1 MELKDIV
8 TYLHQLPL
16 FQALKPDRDA
26 RDERLLYLVAK
37 IVQEANYSPGDRLFG
52 QGEPA
57 DRLYL
62 VVRGRI
68 QLTAFGP
75 DGSRL
80 DLGIK
85 QPGDSF
91 GETGLFVGDFH
102 DAFAEALSPVQVLYI
117 TRDDFLPLLK
127 QYPRL
132 QRRLNASPDLQHQR
146 RLPQFDWL
154 REGEVVVH
162 AGQRHVIELVRRALL
177 PALAFIALLVL
188 IFVLAQTDPGFGG
201 MVLISLPALLV
212 GGWLAWIYVD
222 WHDDR
227 FVLTT
232 QRVMHLERKGPFG
245 SMFEEA
251 ALDDIQ
257 DVLEVKPNVLANLFD
272 YGDII
277 LHTAGGTVKID
288 FTEVHRPAV
297 WREAILREM
306 GRIQARRVVRMRGE
320 TRAQLERRLNLV
332 PQAEPV
338 SRKET
343 STKSPAPLTVLVSTI
358 RELLFPA
365 SWVYGPDNQTIKW
378 RRYWLPGFI
387 RFWWVS
393 LLFLLVTLGGVLWA
407 TDRLTKPDP
416 LPWIAGWLFL
426 EVLMLGV
433 VMWYIEDWR
442 NDFFQITPTHIIHVD
457 RKPLWGRL
465 TRQEARL
472 DRIQNITSDVPDLFA
487 RLFNYGKVTLETAGA
502 EGKFEIEFV
511 REPEK
516 VRAEISKRQ
525 QQFRQRDLTRQAAQR
540 QDELLSWFAIYDSLR
555 HAQADPNSPDESAMA
570 SGETEQA

>member
-8 TYLHQLPL
+8 THLRQLPL
-16 FQALKPDRDA
+16 FQDLKPDRDA

-37 IVQEANYSPGDRLFG
+37 IVQEANFSPGDRLFG

-57 DRLYL
+57 DRLYTIL
-62 VVRGRI
+62 RGRI

-102 DAFAEALSPVQVLYI
+102 DASAEALSPVQVLYI

-127 QYPRL
+127 QYPSL
-132 QRRLNASPDLQHQR
+132 QRRLHISHDLQRQR
-146 RLPQFDWL
+146 HLPRFDWM
-154 REGEVVVH
+154 RDDEVVIYL
-162 AGQRHVIELVRRALL
+162 GQRHAMELLRRALL
-177 PALAFIALLVL
+177 PALGFIALLVL
-188 IFVLAQTDPGFGG
+188 MFVLAQTRLGWGG
-201 MVLISLPALLV
+201 LALLSLPALLL
-212 GGWLAWIYVD
+212 GGLLAWDYVD

-320 TRAQLERRLNLV
+320 TRTQLERRLNLV
-332 PQAEPV
+332 PQPEPV

-343 STKSPAPLTVLVSTI
+343 SPKPPGLLTVLVSTV

-365 SWVYGPDNQTIKW
+365 SWVYSPDQQTIKW

-393 LLFLLVTLGGVLWA
+393 LIFLVVTLGGTLWA
-407 TDRLTKPDP
+407 ANRLENQQP
-416 LPWIAGWLFL
+416 LWIAGWMIVEMLL
-426 EVLMLGV
+426 LGV

-487 RLFNYGKVTLETAGA
+487 RIFDYGKVTLETAGA
-502 EGKFEIEFV
+502 EGKFEIEYV

-555 HAQADPNSPDESAMA
+555 HAQADPVPPDGTAA
-570 SGETEQA
+570 APGEGEQA

>member
-1 MELKDIV
+1 MNVAEIIPHLLKI
-8 TYLHQLPL
+8 PL
-16 FQALKPDRDA
+16 FKDLNLQRDKQHLRALA
-26 RDERLLYLVAK
+26 G

-68 QLTAFGP
+68 QLTAFGA

-85 QPGDSF
+85 QPGESF

-132 QRRLNASPDLQHQR
+132 QRRLNANPDLQHQR

-177 PALAFIALLVL
+177 PALAFIALLMLV
-188 IFVLAQTDPGFGG
+188 FTLARTEPGFGG
-201 MVLISLPALLV
+201 MVLLSLPALFV
-212 GGWLAWIYVD
+212 GGWLAWDYVD

-288 FTEVHRPAV
+288 FTEVHRSAV

-332 PQAEPV
+332 PQTEPV

-393 LLFLLVTLGGVLWA
+393 LLFLLVTFGGTIWVA
-407 TDRLTKPDP
+407 SRLDSGNWYTV
-416 LPWIAGWLFL
+416 AGWIFL
-426 EVLMLGV
+426 EVLILGV

-502 EGKFEIEFV
+502 EGKFEIEYV

-555 HAQADPNSPDESAMA
+555 HAQADPDSPDESAMA